1 MKQHAHRVVIV
12 GGGAGGLELAARL
25 GRQFGPKHIFLVDEA
40 STHVWKPSLHE
51 VAAGTLDIHREGL
64 SYFVL
69 ARQCGFTFVH
79 GSMEAL
85 DRGAR
90 EVKLQPVTDTTGAE
104 VFPARSLEYDTLV
117 LAIGSKSNFFGTPGA
132 PEHAIALDST
142 QQAEHFRIS
151 LLRELATLN
160 GKKAARRAET
170 SDGTS
175 PQAAPGDGNMMA
187 EDGVS
192 TAPTDMVTQAG
203 STATGGTDMAPARGT
218 VDERSG
224 TALDIA
230 IVGGGATGVELAA
243 ELVEAM
249 DGLAYYGIDELIPT
263 RDVKITLIEGADRIL
278 SALPEKLS
286 IKAQR
291 LLHEK
296 GIAVRTSVR
305 VAHVYPDRV
314 VDSEGREY
322 AADLCVWA
330 AGIEAPAILTEL
342 GLQTNRRNQVVVNGR
357 LQSSDPHILAF
368 GDCAEAPWEGKDQP
382 LPAKA
387 QVANQQAAYLH
398 EVLSA
403 RIKGHAEPSASFR
416 FRDYGSL
423 VSVGHSEGVGSL
435 MGSLSGKSWFVE
447 GLMARLM
454 YMSLHLRHHM
464 AVLGALPTVSIA
476 LGRLLLRRGT
486 PRVKLH

>member
-1 MKQHAHRVVIV
+1 MGQHAHRVVIV

-25 GRQFGPKHIFLVDEA
+25 GRQFGPKHIFLIDEA
-40 STHVWKPSLHE
+40 DAHVWKPSLHE

-69 ARQCGFTFVH
+69 ARQCGFTFVL
-79 GSMEAL
+79 GSMKAV
-85 DRGAR
+85 DRDAR
-90 EVKLQPVTDTTGAE
+90 QVELRPVTDAAGAE
-104 VFPARSLEYDTLV
+104 VFPARNIKYDTLV
-117 LAIGSKSNFFGTPGA
+117 VAIGSKSNFFGTPGA

-142 QQAEHFRIS
+142 EQAEHFRIS
-151 LLRELATLN
+151 LLRALAGLN
-160 GKKAARRAET
+160 GRKAAMSNGMETGMATKHGDIAGRRIPAEHV
-170 SDGTS
+170 
-175 PQAAPGDGNMMA
+175 NI
-187 EDGVS
+187 
-192 TAPTDMVTQAG
+192 AG
-203 STATGGTDMAPARGT
+203 Q
-218 VDERSG
+218 G
-224 TALDIA
+224 TAAEEHDVAARHDDSLNIA

-249 DGLAYYGIDELIPT
+249 AGLAYYGIDALVPS
-263 RDVKITLIEGADRIL
+263 RDVNITLIEGADRIL

-286 IKAQR
+286 VKAQR

-296 GIAVRTSVR
+296 GITVKTSVR
-305 VAHVYPDRV
+305 VAEVYPDRV
-314 VDSEGREY
+314 VDSDGHEY

-342 GLQTNRRNQVVVNGR
+342 GLTTNRRNQIVVDGR

-398 EVLSA
+398 DVLSA
-403 RIKGHAEPSASFR
+403 RIKGQAEPTTPFR

-464 AVLGALPTVSIA
+464 AVLGALPTASIA